1 MTGGSDMKKWG
12 RNLFGAAALALV
24 AFVACAGTA
33 EADVKGSDVLGEGPA
48 AELVAQSAYQW
59 TGVAVTP
66 TGRIFVCYPTWENHP
81 DFKVAELIG
90 GTPQPILTDAPL
102 VNVQSVVADEE
113 GTLWLL
119 DAAKLPGQDADP
131 KTAKLCR
138 VDPATGEIT
147 KTYTFTPETILPDT
161 YLDDVRID
169 NGSGFAYITDSG
181 HGGIIALDLATGE
194 AWRALTDIPEVRAN
208 LQSIYFPHTGL
219 FTKMAHSDGLE
230 LSKDKAELYFSAL
243 LGDCLYAVK
252 TAALRDRDKTVAE
265 RQKAIRWVN
274 IHNLPTDG
282 MVLRN
287 GYLYMG
293 DLADEG
299 VWEFDVE
306 AENTNEAG
314 TILPLKK
321 DFRWVNSFALA
332 PDGSIYFTTSAINY
346 PPEQQPPYELYRLVF
361 PKSRT
366 ER

>member
-1 MTGGSDMKKWG
+1 MKKWG
-12 RNLFGAAALALV
+12 RNLFSAAALALV
-24 AFVACAGTA
+24 AFVACVGTA
-33 EADVKGSDVLGEGPA
+33 EADVKGSGVLDEGPV

-81 DFKVAELIG
+81 DFKVAEMVG
-90 GTPQPILTDAPL
+90 GLAQPILTDASL

-131 KTAKLCR
+131 KAAKLCR
-138 VDPATGEIT
+138 VDPATGKIT
-147 KTYTFTPETILPDT
+147 RTYPFSAAVVLPDT
-161 YLDDVRID
+161 YLNDVRVD
-169 NGSGFAYITDSG
+169 NGRGFAYITDSG
-181 HGGIIALDLATGE
+181 HGGIIALDLTTGE

-230 LSKDKAELYFSAL
+230 LSKDKSELYFSAL

-306 AENTNEAG
+306 VENTDEAG

-321 DFRWVNSFALA
+321 DFRWADSFALA

>member
-1 MTGGSDMKKWG
+1 MKKWS
-12 RNLFGAAALALV
+12 RNFIGAAAFLLGVWTAF
-24 AFVACAGTA
+24 FVAA
-33 EADVKGSDVLGEGPA
+33 EAAQGGGFNDGPTV
-48 AELVAQSAYQW
+48 ELVAQSAYQW

-66 TGRIFVCYPTWENHP
+66 AGRIFVCYPTWENHP
-81 DFKVAELIG
+81 DFKVAELVG
-90 GTPQPILTDAPL
+90 GVPQPFLQDAPL
-102 VNVQSVVADEE
+102 VNVQSVVADET
-113 GTLWLL
+113 GALWVL

-131 KTAKLCR
+131 KAAKLCR
-138 VDPATGEIT
+138 VDVASGEIMR
-147 KTYTFTPETILPDT
+147 TYAFSAAVVLPDT
-161 YLDDVRID
+161 YLNDVRVD
-169 NGSGFAYITDSG
+169 NGRGFAYITDSG

-230 LSKDKAELYFSAL
+230 LSKDKSELYFSAL
-243 LGDCLYAVK
+243 GGDCLYAVK
-252 TAALRDRDKTVAE
+252 TAALRDAKKTVPE

-282 MVLRN
+282 MVLRD
-287 GYLYMG
+287 GCLYMG

-299 VWEFDVE
+299 VWEFDLE

-321 DFRWVNSFALA
+321 DFRWADSFALA
-332 PDGSIYFTTSAINY
+332 PDGSVYFTTSAINY

-361 PKSRT
+361 PKGRT

>member
-1 MTGGSDMKKWG
+1 MKKWG
-12 RNLFGAAALALV
+12 RNLFSAAALALV

-33 EADVKGSDVLGEGPA
+33 EADVKGSGVLGEGPV

-102 VNVQSVVADEE
+102 VNVQSVVADEA
-113 GTLWLL
+113 GALWVL
-119 DAAKLPGQDADP
+119 DAAKLPGENTDP
-131 KTAKLCR
+131 NAAKLCR

-147 KTYTFTPETILPDT
+147 RTYPFSAAVVLPDT
-161 YLDDVRID
+161 YLNDVRVD
-169 NGSGFAYITDSG
+169 NGRGFAYITDSG
-181 HGGIIALDLATGE
+181 HGGIIALDLTTGE

-230 LSKDKAELYFSAL
+230 LSKDKSELYFSAL

-306 AENTNEAG
+306 VENTDEAG

-321 DFRWVNSFALA
+321 DFRWADSFALA

>member
-1 MTGGSDMKKWG
+1 MEGEKMKQWS
-12 RNLFGAAALALV
+12 RNFIGAAAV
-24 AFVACAGTA
+24 AIGAWTAFGGAA
-33 EADVKGSDVLGEGPA
+33 EAAPGSGVLDDGPT

-81 DFKVAELIG
+81 DFKVAEMIG
-90 GTPQPILTDAPL
+90 GTPQPILQDALL
-102 VNVQSVVADEE
+102 VNVQSVVADEA
-113 GTLWLL
+113 GALWVL
-119 DAAKLPGQDADP
+119 DSAKLAGKDADS
-131 KTAKLCR
+131 TAAKLCR
-138 VDPATGEIT
+138 VDTATGEIT
-147 KTYTFTPETILPDT
+147 RTYPFSAAVVLPDT
-161 YLDDVRID
+161 YLNDVRVD
-169 NGSGFAYITDSG
+169 NGRGFAYITDSG
-181 HGGIIALDLATGE
+181 HGGIIVLDLTTGE

-230 LSKDKAELYFSAL
+230 LSKDKSELYFSAL
-243 LGDCLYAVK
+243 GGDCLYAVK
-252 TAALRDRDKTVAE
+252 TAALRDAAQTVAD

-282 MVLRN
+282 MVLRD
-287 GYLYMG
+287 GCLYMG

-306 AENTNEAG
+306 VENTDEAG

-321 DFRWVNSFALA
+321 DFRWADSFALA

-361 PKSRT
+361 PKSRG